1 VAAGPVARSVTT
13 RLSIDARGWVAGG
26 QVAQRS
32 MRETSRVAQQ
42 GAREAIRAFRDQQ
55 VAQER
60 AAAAAEKAARRA
72 AREQSTAAKQ
82 AARDTA
88 RAAREQEAATKRAA
102 AEAER
107 AAAKQRDAYDKVG
120 TAVGGA
126 GLAIVAGLGMA
137 ISKSMD
143 FEAAM
148 SGAAAATGLSGKALD
163 ALQETAIRA
172 GASTQYSATEAANA
186 ITEMGKAGISASD
199 IMGGGLTGAL
209 NLAAAGQLAVADAAE
224 IAASMMTQFRLA
236 GSDLPHVA
244 DLLAAGAG
252 KAQGSVQ
259 DMGLAMSYVG
269 PVAAGLGVSIEETS
283 GAVAELASNGIV
295 GEKAGT
301 GLRGMLMALTAPSEK
316 AAGVMAGLGINLY
329 DAQNHFIGVRGAADQ
344 LHRALGPLDEAT
356 RNQALGQIFGNEQ
369 IVAARIFYE
378 GGGAAVDS
386 WTAKVNDSGFAARQA
401 AKLTDNLRGDI
412 ERLGGAF
419 DTALI
424 SSGSDANGV
433 LRTMVQQV
441 TGLVDIYNS
450 LPGPVQTAGTAFA
463 AAAGGVGLLGGG
475 LLLAAPRIQAT
486 KTALQDMGRVGTV
499 LQRGLSGTAGILGGP
514 WGVALAA
521 GTLALGF
528 WAQKH
533 ADAVK
538 QQADLRASLDQT
550 TGAITDQTTA
560 MVAQRLQQDNT
571 LKLFGNLAGGVD
583 VLTQAA
589 MGNAGAMETIRSRQA
604 ATREEMQ
611 RLVAVNRAL
620 TPEES
625 ARLDGLGQQQT
636 AYGELYKRL
645 GVVRGELGEQIGKQ
659 KELAAATGQGAD
671 ASGKAG
677 SAASGQAKAQ
687 ADLNAQLAEA
697 APVSESTADA
707 MLIIGRNAKATDQ
720 DVQELA
726 KSIDKWKD
734 QVIQAYDAATDVIG
748 NFSVKAGDSAS
759 QTADKFEKSYRDTV
773 KMARQFAN
781 DVQEATRRGLNPDE
795 VATLLEQGPQKAG
808 PILHAM
814 VQDHS
819 GRMIRMANNSRQA
832 LANIG
837 DRVAEQAR
845 LTNLAVQSS
854 DDKMTSNLGAAMRI
868 SQALAKSGGRA
879 TAQALARELGIGAD
893 RVERISKQFGI
904 SIATN
909 TRTGTTRA
917 SGYVQ
922 DFGGKIKQLPD
933 SHHTTFTT
941 PGLPAATTRVE
952 DLRSKLAAIAKRD
965 HISVSVAVGVANKLS
980 ASPKLASPQGD
991 GYGDLTQPARRSG
1004 GGPVSGPGGPRD
1016 DVIPALL
1023 SNREWVHPVDA
1034 VDTYGPR
1041 FMRAVQ
1047 TRQFPIELAQA
1058 FADGGQVAIR
1068 GATTGPASAWG
1079 LKDAADAL
1087 RSAIGV
1093 ARSSVE
1099 GLIGG
1104 AAGAGT
1110 GMGYQRQMAILRA
1123 QFPGI
1128 TMNSGFRPGAITA
1141 TGHRSY
1147 HSMGRAVDIPPR
1159 MEYFNWIRQN
1169 YGKSTKELIFS
1180 PAGNAQLWHGQPH
1193 YYTGVTRS
1201 MHFNHVHWAM
1211 NRGGQVGTQNRAAY
1225 RGGFPGARRFAT
1237 GGPVLGGDYSGIS
1250 SIVQARVTV
1259 SAQDIASGR
1268 SDVAQAERDL
1278 AAATKALAE
1287 SRRKDSKAAADA
1299 RGAVR
1304 TAQAALEAAQASARP
1319 QALTARQAAAARARL
1334 TAAEAAARRPGLNAT
1349 QRATARA
1356 RVASARAAARPQALT
1371 ARQRASARARVT
1383 AATERLEAAERRLAA
1398 ARRDPN
1404 ADRAEATLVKR
1415 RQELAKA
1422 TRSLNVEQ
1430 AAYARQTRPLAVR
1443 FHEAATTRNRV
1454 TAGFLRNLQTLA
1466 SRGFGNL
1473 ARQLSEMGGADA
1485 ETLAAQAVA
1494 STRTART
1501 LQADLTQSARLEAQA
1516 ATLPA
1521 RLAITSALRT
1531 QRNPTIAG
1539 LAQSTGLA
1547 ATDLQAA
1554 ALAMRG
1560 SLGRNTNARAL
1571 LSGLGTNTT
1580 AGGFGTPAVGGDQI
1594 VVQVASTGNPWLDG
1608 ERALAGAKRVQS
1620 VGSTRRF

>member
-55 VAQER
+55 VAAER

-671 ASGKAG
+671 ASGKAAG
-677 SAASGQAKAQ
+677 AASGQAKAQ

-795 VATLLEQGPQKAG
+795 VATLLEQGPEKAG

-819 GRMIRMANNSRQA
+819 GRMIRMANNSRAA

-854 DDKMTSNLGAAMRI
+854 DDKMTSNLGDAMRI
-868 SQALAKSGGRA
+868 SQALAKSGGKA
-879 TAQALARELGIGAD
+879 TANELAHELGIGAD

-909 TRTGTTRA
+909 THTGTKRA
-917 SGYVQ
+917 GGYVQ

-980 ASPKLASPQGD
+980 SSPKLASPQGD

-1016 DVIPALL
+1016 DVIHALL

-1041 FMRAVQ
+1041 FMHAVQ

-1079 LKDAADAL
+1079 LKDTADAL

-1123 QFPGI
+1123 QFPRDHDELGVPSGGDHGDGAPVLPLDGPRRGHPTPHGI
-1128 TMNSGFRPGAITA
+1128 FQLDQGELREVHEGTHLLPGRERAAVARATALLHWRHPVHALQPRSLGHEPRRSGRHTEPGRVPGRVPWGAAVRYRWPGPGWRLLGDIEHRAGAGHGVRAGRHIGAGKRVAGAEGPRRRHQGVSGLPAEGHEGGGRRPRRRPHRAGIARRGAGVCA
-1141 TGHRSY
+1141 AAG
-1147 HSMGRAVDIPPR
+1147 VDGSAGCGGTCPPDRGGGCGTPPR
-1159 MEYFNWIRQN
+1159 AQRHAACR
-1169 YGKSTKELIFS
+1169 GARAGRVRSRGSS
-1180 PAGNAQLWHGQPH
+1180 PAG
-1193 YYTGVTRS
+1193 V
-1201 MHFNHVHWAM
+1201 
-1211 NRGGQVGTQNRAAY
+1211 
-1225 RGGFPGARRFAT
+1225 
-1237 GGPVLGGDYSGIS
+1237 D
-1250 SIVQARVTV
+1250 
-1259 SAQDIASGR
+1259 
-1268 SDVAQAERDL
+1268 
-1278 AAATKALAE
+1278 
-1287 SRRKDSKAAADA
+1287 
-1299 RGAVR
+1299 
-1304 TAQAALEAAQASARP
+1304 
-1319 QALTARQAAAARARL
+1319 
-1334 TAAEAAARRPGLNAT
+1334 
-1349 QRATARA
+1349 
-1356 RVASARAAARPQALT
+1356 RAAAC
-1371 ARQRASARARVT
+1371 
-1383 AATERLEAAERRLAA
+1383 
-1398 ARRDPN
+1398 
-1404 ADRAEATLVKR
+1404 DR
-1415 RQELAKA
+1415 
-1422 TRSLNVEQ
+1422 
-1430 AAYARQTRPLAVR
+1430 
-1443 FHEAATTRNRV
+1443 
-1454 TAGFLRNLQTLA
+1454 
-1466 SRGFGNL
+1466 
-1473 ARQLSEMGGADA
+1473 
-1485 ETLAAQAVA
+1485 
-1494 STRTART
+1494 
-1501 LQADLTQSARLEAQA
+1501 
-1516 ATLPA
+1516 
-1521 RLAITSALRT
+1521 
-1531 QRNPTIAG
+1531 
-1539 LAQSTGLA
+1539 
-1547 ATDLQAA
+1547 
-1554 ALAMRG
+1554 
-1560 SLGRNTNARAL
+1560 
-1571 LSGLGTNTT
+1571 
-1580 AGGFGTPAVGGDQI
+1580 
-1594 VVQVASTGNPWLDG
+1594 
-1608 ERALAGAKRVQS
+1608 
-1620 VGSTRRF
+1620 